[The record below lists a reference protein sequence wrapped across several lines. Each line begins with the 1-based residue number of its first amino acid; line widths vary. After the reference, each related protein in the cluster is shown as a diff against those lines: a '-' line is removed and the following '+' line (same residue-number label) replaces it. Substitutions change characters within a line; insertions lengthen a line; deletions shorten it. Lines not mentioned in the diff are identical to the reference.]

1 MFRNKTKHLHE
12 LRKNVFIR
20 EFLLIVVFEKVRP
33 KSAANFSLVNK
44 HVSIQFRSKYASYC
58 FEFRFGRF
66 KWQSKI

>member
-33 KSAANFSLVNK
+33 KSAANFSLVKITTESRTDLAYLLDFSKNK
-44 HVSIQFRSKYASYC
+44 RL
-58 FEFRFGRF
+58 
-66 KWQSKI
+66 